1 MMRRFTET
9 IRATRKWGTAALA
22 LLMVVGTA
30 SAPEAQTRRQPLRAR
45 AHDRQGSPGSASS
58 AASCA
63 PASSCASRPATAPR
77 SRARGASRPA
87 ARSSAN
93 TRVLSALTMEMSTAE
108 IDALA
113 RTPGVLS
120 VSVDAPVKAHTVPV
134 TDGALLQQTLGYVAA
149 DGLTGAGVGV
159 AIIDSGLS
167 ASADFAG
174 RITAFYD
181 FTLPQGGAVSRPP
194 TDPYGHGT
202 HVAGLVGGNGAQ
214 SNGLYKGVAP
224 GVSLIGLR
232 VLGADGSGYT
242 SDVIEAIEFAT
253 ANRVAL
259 GIDVL
264 NLSLGHMPYES
275 AATDPQVLAV
285 NAATAAGL
293 VVVVSAG
300 NDGINPATGLP
311 GYAGIVSPGNAA
323 SALTVGASHTMGTDT
338 RADDEIGPYSSRG
351 PTWYEGLAKPDVVAP
366 GHKMVAP
373 YAPGSLLGVTNPA
386 AAPRRHDAIRRP
398 TSA

>member
-1 MMRRFTET
+1 M
-9 IRATRKWGTAALA
+9 
-22 LLMVVGTA
+22 
-30 SAPEAQTRRQPLRAR
+30 
-45 AHDRQGSPGSASS
+45 
-58 AASCA
+58 
-63 PASSCASRPATAPR
+63 
-77 SRARGASRPA
+77 
-87 ARSSAN
+87 
-93 TRVLSALTMEMSTAE
+93 
-108 IDALA
+108 
-113 RTPGVLS
+113 
-120 VSVDAPVKAHTVPV
+120 
-134 TDGALLQQTLGYVAA
+134 TDGVLLQQTLGYVAA

-159 AIIDSGLS
+159 AIIDSGLR
-167 ASADFAG
+167 ASADFGG

-181 FTLPQGGAVSRPP
+181 FTLPQGGAVATAP

-202 HVAGLVGGNGAQ
+202 HVAGLVGGNGSK

-253 ANRVAL
+253 AHRVEL

-264 NLSLGHMPYES
+264 NLSLGHLPYES

-293 VVVVSAG
+293 VVVVSSG
-300 NDGINPATGLP
+300 NDGINPSTGLP
-311 GYAGIVSPGNAA
+311 GYAGILSPGNAA
-323 SALTVGASHTMGTDT
+323 SALTVGSSHTMGTDT

-373 YAPGSLLGVTNPA
+373 YAPGSLLGVTNPTLLLDGTA
-386 AAPRRHDAIRRP
+386 NPLAYLRLTGTSMSTAVVSGVVAHDDRGASHGVSDQHGSDDQCDQGDPPVHRRQHDRP
-398 TSA
+398 ADCARMTP

>member
-9 IRATRKWGTAALA
+9 VRATRKWCTAALA
-22 LLMVVGTA
+22 LLLVVGTA

-45 AHDRQGSPGSASS
+45 AHVDKEVEKRIQ
-58 AASCA
+58 
-63 PASSCASRPATAPR
+63 
-77 SRARGASRPA
+77 RGDVL
-87 ARSSAN
+87 
-93 TRVLSALTMEMSTAE
+93 TRVIVRVAPGDRAALKSAWRLKAGRVLRREHKRLSALTMEMPTAE

-202 HVAGLVGGNGAQ
+202 HVAGLVGGTGSK

-264 NLSLGHMPYES
+264 NVSLGHIPYES
-275 AATDPQVLAV
+275 AATDPLVLAV
-285 NAATAAGL
+285 NAATAGGPRGGGL
-293 VVVVSAG
+293 GGQRRDQSG
-300 NDGINPATGLP
+300 HR
-311 GYAGIVSPGNAA
+311 AA
-323 SALTVGASHTMGTDT
+323 RL
-338 RADDEIGPYSSRG
+338 
-351 PTWYEGLAKPDVVAP
+351 
-366 GHKMVAP
+366 
-373 YAPGSLLGVTNPA
+373 
-386 AAPRRHDAIRRP
+386 RRHHVAGQRGGGADRGLEPHDGHRHARR
-398 TSA
+398 